1 MNSQETEERN
11 HTQLGRNKGKRDETV
26 SLKFEGFSQKSTQ
39 ACQWSVLAIPG
50 EGKGKTEEK
59 NGTLKG

>member
-1 MNSQETEERN
+1 MPMKCTSNTREFNR
-11 HTQLGRNKGKRDETV
+11 
-26 SLKFEGFSQKSTQ
+26 
-39 ACQWSVLAIPG
+39 G